1 MIMTKLVTT
10 DRLIDYQLQI
20 VDRRHIKGHFVRG
33 PIPLSWIS
41 KAAHLPGKSLN
52 AGLACWYLMYL
63 KKSNKFKLSNI
74 VANKFGLN
82 KDSKLRALKNLEDAG
97 LIRCTRVQGRSVVVE
112 MLTTGD

>member
-20 VDRRHIKGHFVRG
+20 VDRHRIKGHFVKG
-33 PIPLSWIS
+33 PMPLSWIS
-41 KAAHLPGKSLN
+41 RAAQLPGKSLN
-52 AGLACWYLMYL
+52 AGIACWYLKGL
-63 KKSNKFKLSNI
+63 KESHRFKFSNI

-112 MLTTGD
+112 MLNTGD

>member
-1 MIMTKLVTT
+1 MTKLTTT

-20 VDRRHIKGHFVRG
+20 VDTRRIKGHFVRG

-41 KAAHLPGKSLN
+41 KVAHLPGKSLN

-63 KKSNKFKLSNI
+63 KKSYKFKLSNI

-97 LIRCTRVQGRSVVVE
+97 LIRCTRVPGRSVVVE
-112 MLTTGD
+112 MLSTGD

>member
-1 MIMTKLVTT
+1 MTKLVTT

-63 KKSNKFKLSNI
+63 KKSHKFKLSNI
-74 VANKFGLN
+74 VANDFGLN
-82 KDSKLRALKNLEDAG
+82 KDSKLRALKYLEKAE
-97 LIRCTRVQGRSVVVE
+97 LIRCTRTIGRSVVIE
-112 MLTTGD
+112 MLNTDG